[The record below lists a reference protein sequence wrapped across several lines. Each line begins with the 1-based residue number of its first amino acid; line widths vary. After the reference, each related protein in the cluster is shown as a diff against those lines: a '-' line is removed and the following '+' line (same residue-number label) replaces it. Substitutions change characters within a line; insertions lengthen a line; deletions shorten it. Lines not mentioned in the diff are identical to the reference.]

1 MGELWGWIMLCFL
14 NKATGVQLW
23 KMLNASNE
31 GCFVPLCNILLLR
44 PIVNYLRQVRRKCKS
59 EERGWNHES
68 LWILS
73 QRNWAW
79 TRLYGHKS
87 LNHNHCHLLLSQAPE
102 NVSSDFDSALCWF
115 KIYLEECVEDSKQR
129 QIAGSEPG
137 WHLYQTLTFAWESI
151 FLKTAQLPSLVHMIL
166 PVIPFSPAAHAYKQL
181 GSTLNIQ
188 QPNNFSYVPR
198 TEIWALGRACLHSV
212 MKHRLLSQCGHL
224 IPCSPAGAMLWMCGL
239 TFCHVVILH
248 LLQIDS
254 GLCCQYVLL
263 KPTRF
268 GGWSDGHEQRGYTF
282 WGHRLF
288 SMHCAGTSR
297 QK

>member
-137 WHLYQTLTFAWESI
+137 WHLYHDSNFCLGKHFSENCPIAISGAHDPASDPFLTCSTCLQAAW
-151 FLKTAQLPSLVHMIL
+151 
-166 PVIPFSPAAHAYKQL
+166 
-181 GSTLNIQ
+181 LN
-188 QPNNFSYVPR
+188 S
-198 TEIWALGRACLHSV
+198 
-212 MKHRLLSQCGHL
+212 
-224 IPCSPAGAMLWMCGL
+224 
-239 TFCHVVILH
+239 
-248 LLQIDS
+248 
-254 GLCCQYVLL
+254 
-263 KPTRF
+263 
-268 GGWSDGHEQRGYTF
+268 
-282 WGHRLF
+282 
-288 SMHCAGTSR
+288 
-297 QK
+297 